1 MREIRKHGFY
11 AVILMTVGSLQMLGD
26 VCQIPLL
33 KGFGSALHA
42 SPAPK
47 VFTTQNGFET
57 FSSRFFIEW
66 QDSTGSHSTEITHE
80 HYHNFKGHYN
90 RRNVYGAL
98 FSYAP
103 LLASNPRTKDMFYS
117 VFNEI
122 AFGKYQVLQEIGL
135 PITKDS
141 HTITLAVRPRLENV
155 HNYPLNFKAINN
167 TEKKGMNETVNA
179 ANTAVKGENDE

>member
-1 MREIRKHGFY
+1 MFMHYRYYRYSLY
-11 AVILMTVGSLQMLGD
+11 ATILIVLGSLQMLVD

-57 FSSRFFIEW
+57 FSSQFFIEW
-66 QDSTGSHSTEITHE
+66 QDSTGSHITEITHE
-80 HYHNFKGHYN
+80 HYKNFKGHYN

-103 LLASNPRTKDMFYS
+103 LLASNPRTKNMFYS

-135 PITKDS
+135 PIPRDANSISLVVK
-141 HTITLAVRPRLENV
+141 PRLENV
-155 HNYPLNFKAINN
+155 HKYPLIFTALNR
-167 TEKKGMNETVNA
+167 EKGHE
-179 ANTAVKGENDE
+179 